1 MNISTNASQPLRI
14 LGVFAHPDDESFCA
28 GGTFAKYATAG
39 AEIMV
44 VSATRGDA
52 GQIRDARA
60 ATRRTLGQVRE
71 RELHLACAQL
81 GVQHAVCLDYGDGT
95 LKDVESQT
103 LTRDVARI
111 VRAFRPDAV
120 ITFGP
125 DGGYGHPDHIVIGA
139 ATTAACDLAG
149 DEEAFPKQI
158 EAGLSPH
165 TPAALYHSYF
175 PRSRML
181 LHERLVQWLVAQE
194 QRFRGSSDFIHALLL
209 LMEENSALGYTSDYV
224 DLQWYPAGF
233 SIIEQ
238 GELASRLYLILSG
251 VAEVIREDADQV
263 LRAVAPMG
271 PGAFFGEEG
280 LAHGRP
286 RNAHVVAVD
295 SVTCLVFAP
304 GAPTAFAGRGA
315 TASQDL
321 DTAAAAAAALPSAV
335 STVLDVSAY
344 VAHKLAAIAA
354 HRTQYPINPSMLPL
368 AMFQEMLG
376 HEYFVRVTPAH
387 VLEHELLAYST
398 ATPVIQPE
406 RPVHRSRS
414 QRSAHRSS
422 IAPTPIF

>member
-1 MNISTNASQPLRI
+1 MRSSITAERRLRI

-28 GGTFAKYATAG
+28 GGTLAKYAASG

-60 ATRRTLGQVRE
+60 ATRRTLGSVRA
-71 RELHLACAQL
+71 RELELACERL
-81 GVQHAVCLDYGDGT
+81 GIQHALCLDYGDGT
-95 LKDVESQT
+95 LKDVEPEI

-111 VRAFRPDAV
+111 VRQFKPDVV

-125 DGGYGHPDHIVIGA
+125 DGGYGHPDHIAIGA
-139 ATTAACDLAG
+139 ATTAACALTG
-149 DEEAFPKQI
+149 DTAAFPEQI
-158 EAGLSPH
+158 ESGLAPH

-194 QRFRGSSDFIHALLL
+194 QRFRGSLDFIHALLL
-209 LMEENSALGYTSDYV
+209 LTEESSALGYTSDHV

-238 GELASRLYLILSG
+238 GELATRLYLILSG
-251 VAEVIREDADQV
+251 VAEVIREDANQV
-263 LRAVAPMG
+263 LHPIARMG

-280 LAHGRP
+280 LAHGQP

-321 DTAAAAAAALPSAV
+321 DTASAEAAALPSAV
-335 STVLDVSAY
+335 TTALDISPY

-354 HRTQYPINPSMLPL
+354 HRTQYPIDPGMLPL
-368 AMFQEMLG
+368 EMLQEMLG
-376 HEYFVRVTPAH
+376 HEYFVRVTPAPA
-387 VLEHELLAYST
+387 LEHELLAD
-398 ATPVIQPE
+398 
-406 RPVHRSRS
+406 
-414 QRSAHRSS
+414 SAAALIISLSDRR
-422 IAPTPIF
+422 ADRAAA